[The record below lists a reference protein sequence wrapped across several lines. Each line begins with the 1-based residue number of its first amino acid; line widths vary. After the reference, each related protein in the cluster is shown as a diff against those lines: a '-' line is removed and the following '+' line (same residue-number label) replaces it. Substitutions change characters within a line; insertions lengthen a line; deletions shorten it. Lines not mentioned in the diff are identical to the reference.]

1 MKMHKWLLMLL
12 LTWAAAFS
20 TPAAAQSA
28 PEQMSTVEFSSQA
41 PAASQPEMADVMRQD
56 GKIYIV
62 VVVLVSVLLGVLFY
76 LINLDK
82 KIGRLER
89 ELRQ

>member
-1 MKMHKWLLMLL
+1 MKMHKFLLMLL
-12 LTWAAAFS
+12 LLWAVG
-20 TPAAAQSA
+20 TSA
-28 PEQMSTVEFSSQA
+28 PVLAQAAETSS
-41 PAASQPEMADVMRQD
+41 AAISEVGMADVMRQD

-62 VVVLVSVLLGVLFY
+62 VAVLATVMLGILLY

-82 KIGRLER
+82 KIGRLEK